1 MNYRR
6 WLDTA
11 YNNQY
16 HNYKRWLA
24 TGENAMSCALTAL
37 PTELLLYI
45 FTFLPAK
52 DLTKC
57 RQVCQR
63 FKNIVDGLARSDA
76 LWREHCK
83 NDFGSVYKIA
93 RQKARTGLLWYHIY
107 RSLSLWPKLDQARE
121 IRDEFAS
128 ASSVNDEIKNFEIL
142 REGIIGVHKRGAIVY
157 YDIETLENSKRCAIT
172 GDYLRYTENQDT
184 MVILSYHLQLY
195 IIRKVI
201 QNPRFETNVTFD
213 NVKTFLLIDRDVY
226 FVNLNDEIYVCHLED
241 GNLSSRFIKRTED
254 GVMCL
259 GFTDKLHVLTFERNI
274 YTVNGDNFVYTC
286 SLGATSNLLHQL
298 QKFNFLERLDWRIYF
313 QWMYV
318 FNHTVPE
325 GPLRDIVTVRAYG
338 DVYFVGSNWGVL
350 RIYYAPYSSGEFDLF
365 NAQPIKQYNFMERYD
380 CPVLSMCPII
390 QVDVLEAEDGH
401 TVIVAMPKKIAVLT
415 FAHSFKP
422 TASVAMLPYTD
433 IQKVK
438 VLKIKE

>member
-1 MNYRR
+1 
-6 WLDTA
+6 
-11 YNNQY
+11 
-16 HNYKRWLA
+16 
-24 TGENAMSCALTAL
+24 MSSPLIAL

-45 FTFLPAK
+45 FTFLTAK
-52 DLTKC
+52 DLTKS

-63 FKNIVDGLARSDA
+63 FKHIVDGLNRSDA
-76 LWREHCK
+76 FWREHCI
-83 NDFGSVYKIA
+83 NDFGTVYKVA
-93 RQKARTGLLWYHIY
+93 RQKARSGLLWYHIY
-107 RSLSLWPKLDQARE
+107 RSLSLWPKLASARE
-121 IRDEFAS
+121 VRDEFAS
-128 ASSVNDEIKNFEIL
+128 ASNVNDEIKNFEIL
-142 REGIIGVHKRGAIVY
+142 RDGIIGVHKRGMIVY
-157 YDIETLENSKRCAIT
+157 YDIETLEKSKRRDIT

-184 MVILSYHLQLY
+184 IVILSYHLQLY
-195 IIRKVI
+195 VIRKVI
-201 QNPRFETNVTFD
+201 QNPCFETNVTFD

-226 FVNLNDEIYVCHLED
+226 FVNLSDEIYVCHLED
-241 GNLSSRFIKRTED
+241 SNLSSRFIKRTEN

-286 SLGATSNLLHQL
+286 SLGANSNLLHQL
-298 QKFNFLERLDWRIYF
+298 KEFNFLERLDWRIYF

-380 CPVLSMCPII
+380 CLVLSMCPII
-390 QVDVLEAEDGH
+390 QVDVMEAKDGH
-401 TVIVAMPKKIAVLT
+401 TVIVAMPKKIAVIT
-415 FAHSFKP
+415 FTHNFGR
-422 TASVAMLPYTD
+422 TTSVNVLPFSEVK
-433 IQKVK
+433 KVNI
-438 VLKIKE
+438 LKIN